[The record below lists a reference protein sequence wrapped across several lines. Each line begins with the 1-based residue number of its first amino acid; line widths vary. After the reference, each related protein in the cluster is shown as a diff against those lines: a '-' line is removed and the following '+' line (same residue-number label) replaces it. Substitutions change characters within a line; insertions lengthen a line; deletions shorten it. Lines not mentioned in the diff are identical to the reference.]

1 MDRVK
6 IRFPASVIFT
16 AEIVVRV
23 GDINYGG
30 HLGND
35 RLIGILQEARAL
47 WLRKN
52 GYTELDIE
60 GFGIIQADLAV
71 QYKAEAF
78 AGELL
83 HIHLSIGQWLPVGFT
98 LYYQVVCEDRP
109 VATAFTNLLFRDYRL
124 QKTVPVPVAFRAR
137 VSAIT

>member
-6 IRFPASVIFT
+6 TRFPSTVIFT
-16 AEIVVRV
+16 AAIEVRV

-30 HLGND
+30 HVGND
-35 RLIGILQEARAL
+35 RLVGILQEARVI
-47 WLRKN
+47 WLRAL

-60 GFGIIQADLAV
+60 GYGIIQADLAV
-71 QYKAEAF
+71 QYRSEAF

-83 HIHLSIGQWLPVGFT
+83 HIHLAIGQWLQKGFT
-98 LYYQVVCEDRP
+98 LHYQVVCGERP

-124 QKTVPVPVAFRAR
+124 QKTVAVPANFKERICA
-137 VSAIT
+137 TP